1 MQVAIRRVLP
11 TARQRLARPQRFG
24 LSVSTTRRRDFSR
37 IAARQEQAPDGVGSS
52 DASSEVVTASEST
65 TSSSSACNSNN
76 TNHTA
81 ASQNISTEITETTD
95 KKSTETPAAKPTNPP
110 DDPAKS
116 TTPRITTTEIVN
128 ELLAASGGEAPEVP
142 PSKRPRALSK
152 QGGRTT
158 ARKARVLVSK
168 PVLPAGWVEECVLL
182 QEDITAER
190 LGIDTVKV
198 EETKPEEGEGKKG
211 CTGKETSKDVLKEEK
226 TEEKVEMKKPEEP
239 LTITKETEEGAKDA
253 VKVQA
258 AEVESIKEGAA
269 VITAS
274 GEAPVAQETTG
285 TTTAEVKV
293 DASEV
298 TAESTAEA
306 ETEEVKTEEIKTE
319 DIKTE
324 EVKTEEAKP
333 EEIKAEDSTPAT
345 TPPAVDVPRYSL
357 PEPLW
362 KEIVAQ
368 VRSGL
373 LLPKGAF
380 ADGLASTKSHC
391 LLQFPKEGAVYYL
404 DSVAEKVA
412 AEVGA
417 DLIRIDV
424 QDIAEIAGDYLGD
437 SRHGKFPYMSF
448 WNFE

>member
-24 LSVSTTRRRDFSR
+24 LSVSTTRRRGFSR
-37 IAARQEQAPDGVGSS
+37 IAARHEQAPDGDGSS
-52 DASSEVVTASEST
+52 DASAEVITASALES
-65 TSSSSACNSNN
+65 TSSSSTNSCN
-76 TNHTA
+76 TNNFT
-81 ASQNISTEITETTD
+81 ASQNISTEITDTTD
-95 KKSTETPAAKPTNPP
+95 KKSTETPTAKPTNPP

-116 TTPRITTTEIVN
+116 TTPRVSTTEIVN
-128 ELLAASGGEAPEVP
+128 EPLAAPGGEAPEVP

-158 ARKARVLVSK
+158 TRKARVVVTK
-168 PVLPAGWVEECVLL
+168 PVLPAGWVEGCVLL
-182 QEDITAER
+182 QEDIAAER

-198 EETKPEEGEGKKG
+198 EEKKPEEGEGKNG
-211 CTGKETSKDVLKEEK
+211 SGGKEASKDVLKEVK
-226 TEEKVEMKKPEEP
+226 KEKVEIKKPEEP
-239 LTITKETEEGAKDA
+239 LTITKETEEGAEDA

-258 AEVESIKEGAA
+258 AEVKNIKEGAA

-274 GEAPVAQETTG
+274 GEASAAQETTE

-293 DASEV
+293 DTPGV
-298 TAESTAEA
+298 VAEA
-306 ETEEVKTEEIKTE
+306 TPEVKAEEIKTE
-319 DIKTE
+319 DVKTEDVKIE

-333 EEIKAEDSTPAT
+333 EEIKAEDSTPTT

-380 ADGLASTKSHC
+380 VDGLASTKSHC

-437 SRHGKFPYMSF
+437 SRHGKFPYVLLEF
-448 WNFE
+448 